1 MAAWL
6 RQLGPLTIFVFM
18 LLKMAHYGLS
28 GVTATTGHLK
38 CHAVFR
44 CKRKSFFLFK
54 TFSIWR
60 MYRSKKLSHFLFW
73 DWNWTCSAVDIV
85 SEQTKQKSLV
95 YRKLNSTDRYH
106 PPIQKK
112 KTYSL
117 ARKFDLLGSRAG
129 AHSAKMQSTSD
140 CTYSITKES
149 LYRTSVQGQ
158 GDGHG
163 HYRVCDISPY
173 NNSKNKSD
181 MKTSAK
187 FSDNYLSL

>member
-1 MAAWL
+1 MGVIQHMAAWL
-6 RQLGPLTIFVFM
+6 RQLGPLTVFVFM

-112 KTYSL
+112 
-117 ARKFDLLGSRAG
+117 
-129 AHSAKMQSTSD
+129 
-140 CTYSITKES
+140 TKKKHTAQPES
-149 LYRTSVQGQ
+149 LIYWEVELVHTQQRCNPLVTAHIQSQRNLYTVHLYKGKVMVMVTTESVTY
-158 GDGHG
+158 HL
-163 HYRVCDISPY
+163 IITL
-173 NNSKNKSD
+173 
-181 MKTSAK
+181 KTSQT
-187 FSDNYLSL
+187 